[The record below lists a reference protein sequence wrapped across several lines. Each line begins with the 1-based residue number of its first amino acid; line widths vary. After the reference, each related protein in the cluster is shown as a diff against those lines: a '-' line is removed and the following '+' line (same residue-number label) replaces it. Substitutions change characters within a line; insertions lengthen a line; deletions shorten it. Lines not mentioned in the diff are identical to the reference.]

1 MKNRVKKTISII
13 LILFAVA
20 LISCTI
26 FFLISL
32 PNVSSLIKSNP
43 SITAI
48 MKQRI
53 REAKKHK
60 KRLYIKQ
67 KWVSLNK
74 IPKTLIDSV
83 ILTEDASFYHHN
95 GVDYHELKE
104 AIKKNLKKG
113 SKVRGGSTITQ
124 QLAKNLYLSTHK
136 SYLRKL
142 KEFFIAKRLEKNLS
156 KDRILEI
163 YLNVI
168 EFGRGIFGVEAASF
182 HFFKKTVSQLSLQE
196 IVRLVAVIPKPLR
209 VSPFSKSKYLKWR
222 INLIL
227 KKLKIYKK
235 LRQKNIIGYYLQ

>member
-1 MKNRVKKTISII
+1 MKNRVKKTVSII
-13 LILFAVA
+13 LILFAVT
-20 LISCTI
+20 LISYTI

-43 SITAI
+43 SITAM

-60 KRLYIKQ
+60 KKLYIKQ

-74 IPKTLIDSV
+74 IPKLLIDSV
-83 ILTEDASFYHHN
+83 ILTEDALFYHHN

-104 AIKKNLKKG
+104 AIKKNIKKG

-142 KEFFIAKRLEKNLS
+142 KEFFIAKRLEKHLS

-182 HFFKKTVSQLSLQE
+182 HFFKKPVSQLSLEE

-235 LRQKNIIGYYLQ
+235 LK